1 MMFDFSHK
9 NVKGI
14 IKNII
19 PIPKGFVI
27 IPGFDNYMI
36 DKHGSII
43 RICNDGDWKGV
54 CGFVNAHG
62 YVKVGL
68 RKNNKTYHTSVHKL
82 VAMLFIPNPNN
93 YPIINH
99 KDENKTNNDY
109 TNLEWCT
116 VQYNNT
122 YKNANNKYINKR
134 KKVVCYDIINNIEIH
149 YKSLYDC
156 SISMN
161 INSGTIWE
169 RIKVNRLLYKRYLFK
184 YE

>member
-54 CGFVNAHG
+54 CGFVNA
-62 YVKVGL
+62 VKIL
-68 RKNNKTYHTSVHKL
+68 
-82 VAMLFIPNPNN
+82 
-93 YPIINH
+93 
-99 KDENKTNNDY
+99 
-109 TNLEWCT
+109 
-116 VQYNNT
+116 
-122 YKNANNKYINKR
+122 
-134 KKVVCYDIINNIEIH
+134 
-149 YKSLYDC
+149 
-156 SISMN
+156 
-161 INSGTIWE
+161 NSARG
-169 RIKVNRLLYKRYLFK
+169 
-184 YE
+184 